1 MKKRTYLNLTICR
14 IPHFIILAISLLLFT
29 FSSQAQKIDNIIPG
43 KVMVKLKESAS
54 VEQMCA
60 NFKDF
65 QGKHIKLQAE
75 KRLAQSINLWLLSYE
90 DEQLSSQLGARK
102 NLLEAIRQHPDVLIA
117 QFDHNDLSI
126 RATPDD
132 AQYGTQWD
140 MHNTGQS
147 GGTADADIDAPEAWD
162 ITTGGLTTQG
172 DEIVVAVIDGGFDI
186 NHEDLVDNLWKN
198 TDEIAG
204 NGIDDDNDGYIDD
217 VDGWN
222 AYNSSGNITS
232 DNHGTHVAGTV
243 GAKGN
248 NGIGVV
254 GVNWDVKIMPIQG
267 SSGIESTV
275 IEAYGYVLDQRTLY
289 NTTNGAEGA
298 FVVSTNASFGVD
310 FGNPADYPL
319 WCAIYDDL
327 GAQGVLNAGATAN
340 RNINVDNDG
349 DVPTTCASDYM
360 IAVTNTD
367 RNDNRNNGAA
377 FGAIHIDLG
386 APGTTVL
393 STLPNNSY
401 GNLTGT
407 SMATPHVAGAVALLL
422 AGACDDFIA
431 NYKTDPSTYA
441 LQIKDHLLNG
451 TDPNAALNG
460 ITVSNGRLNVKNSLD
475 LINAQGCGP
484 SLMVTATPNTIES
497 CGENVSIDL
506 ALEAVSGFDDDV
518 TLSLSGEP
526 AGSVTSFSPD
536 MFTGLSATAN
546 SVLSITN
553 LAGISGAYSLQ
564 ITATAAGGLTTTITV
579 NLNIPT
585 QTPPMVDLT
594 TPADGVTDLA
604 FNMPFSWSSNGDG
617 FTYIMEIA
625 TDVNFS
631 NIVQSLSM
639 AETDRTISAGL
650 EESTTYHWRVKS
662 TNFCNIESISTSRS
676 FTTADDIFC
685 AQAGN
690 TTQDE
695 WIGSVTIAEVTNT
708 SGDNNGYAN
717 YTNIIIPVNSNQSYN
732 FTLTPEW
739 SGTQFN
745 EYWQVWVDYNQNNSF
760 EDDGERIF
768 NSTSPNQNV
777 ETGSFTVPNDAL
789 AGDTRLRVTMSYNG
803 SVDNCSSF
811 QYGEV
816 EDYTLRVTAPL
827 SVEWLH
833 FSATPQDRQVLLNWE
848 VAQEYNTAYY
858 NILRSVDGEKW
869 ENIGQKMAHHS
880 SQLKYHFIDAQ
891 APIGLN
897 YYKIQE
903 VEQQGKSSFSKI
915 ETVFIG
921 SQDTPIL
928 LYPNPTTGK
937 LHIDAP
943 YNTSEAIHLQVFDAL
958 GKLLVVEKVQA
969 DSQRFQTQL
978 DLSHLVSGI
987 YWLKIEDGKTVR
999 TERIVKE

>member
-1 MKKRTYLNLTICR
+1 MRSRT
-14 IPHFIILAISLLLFT
+14 PHFIILAISLLFFT
-29 FSSQAQKIDNIIPG
+29 FSSQAQKIDNIISG

-60 NFKDF
+60 DFKYF
-65 QGKHIKLQAE
+65 QNKHIDLRAE
-75 KRLAQSINLWLLSYE
+75 KRLAQSINLWLLNYH
-90 DEQLSSQLGARK
+90 DGQIVNLLDARK

-117 QFDHNDLSI
+117 QFDHNDLTI

-162 ITTGGLTTQG
+162 ITTGGQTSQC
-172 DEIVVAVIDGGFDI
+172 DDIVVAVIDGGFDLS
-186 NHEDLVDNLWKN
+186 HEDLLDNLWVN
-198 TDEIAG
+198 TDEIPG
-204 NGIDDDNDGYIDD
+204 NGVDDDNDGYVDD
-217 VDGWN
+217 YNGWN

-243 GAKGN
+243 GATGN
-248 NGIGVV
+248 NGIGVT
-254 GVNWDVKIMPIQG
+254 GVNWNVKIMSIQG
-267 SSGIESTV
+267 SSGVESTV

-289 NTTNGAEGA
+289 NNTDGAQGA

-310 FGNPADYPL
+310 FGNPANYPL

-327 GAQGVLNAGATAN
+327 GAQGVLSAGATAN

-367 RNDNRNNGAA
+367 RNDNRNSGAA
-377 FGAIHIDLG
+377 FGATHIDLG

-401 GNLTGT
+401 GNNTGT
-407 SMATPHVAGAVALLL
+407 SMATPHVAGAVALLI
-422 AGACDDFIA
+422 AGACDDFIT
-431 NYKTDPSTYA
+431 NYKTDPGTYA
-441 LQIKDHLLNG
+441 LEIKDHLLNG

-475 LINAQGCGP
+475 LIRPMACSP
-484 SLMVTATPNTIES
+484 SFCVISPVDVES
-497 CGENVSIDL
+497 CGNDIEVNIDL
-506 ALEAVSGFDDDV
+506 NAVTGTSNNV
-518 TLSLSGEP
+518 TLSISGLP
-526 AGSVTSFSPD
+526 AGVSASFSPN
-536 MFTGLSATAN
+536 MVSSLSALASSTLSISNLGGTALGTYPLTITAT
-546 SVLSITN
+546 SAEGITREEITN
-553 LAGISGAYSLQ
+553 LNVVAPV
-564 ITATAAGGLTTTITV
+564 TAPVTSLTTPTDAATDQ
-579 NLNIPT
+579 NLNI
-585 QTPPMVDLT
+585 D
-594 TPADGVTDLA
+594 
-604 FNMPFSWSSNGDG
+604 FSWDATDPEHN
-617 FTYIMEIA
+617 YLLEIA
-625 TDVNFS
+625 SDMNFNTMAHSIMTS
-631 NIVQSLSM
+631 NDNYTV
-639 AETDRTISAGL
+639 TAGL
-650 EESTTYHWRVKS
+650 DETTVYYWRIKVQNNCELGEPS
-662 TNFCNIESISTSRS
+662 AVRS
-676 FTTADDIFC
+676 FTTSDDVFC
-685 AQAGN
+685 TQVGN
-690 TTQDE
+690 NTNDE
-695 WIGSVTIAEVTNT
+695 WIGSVTIADVTNT
-708 SGDNNGYAN
+708 SGDDDGYAN
-717 YTNIIIPVNSNQSYN
+717 YTNIIIPVNPNQSYD

-739 SGTQFN
+739 AGSLFN
-745 EYWQVWVDYNQNNSF
+745 EYWQVWVDYNHNNSF

-768 NSTSPNQNV
+768 NSASANQNV

-789 AGDTRLRVTMSYNG
+789 TGDTRLRVTMSYNG
-803 SVDNCSSF
+803 SVNNCSDF
-811 QYGEV
+811 TYGEV
-816 EDYTLRVTAPL
+816 EDYTLRITAPL
-827 SVEWLH
+827 AVEWLR
-833 FSATPQDRQVLLNWE
+833 FSATPQDKQVLLNWE

-858 NILRSVDGEKW
+858 NIFRSIDGEKW
-869 ENIGQKMAHHS
+869 ENIGQKMADNNA
-880 SQLKYHFIDAQ
+880 QLKYRFIDEQ
-891 APIGLN
+891 ALIGLN

-943 YNTSEAIHLQVFDAL
+943 HNTSEAIQLQVFDAL
-958 GKLLVVEKVQA
+958 GKLLVVETLQTG
-969 DSQRFQTQL
+969 SQRFQTQL
-978 DLSHLVSGI
+978 DLSHLASGI